1 VTFASGLF
9 SGAFKFCVLEPL
21 TVIDPVER
29 ERRILIYRRATPLFG
44 TVQSAA
50 ALKDA
55 ERFGHILH
63 HFAEGI
69 FKPQWATYAF
79 SISSMLSSPY
89 TDQIDYL
96 PDRSWTM
103 AYSPKSGGLEIAAN
117 RALIACMDDQE
128 PLLVFRQRSDKK
140 SPAGSRYLIAGLG
153 MVERFEA
160 AAQVFRIRGLHA
172 DEVSRYVSGADGLT
186 DDLLETALRLES
198 LEDWTATVQEDR
210 AIYRVNRQ
218 KREAAFRDIV
228 LSNYKFTCAV
238 TGQRFRHG
246 QTIEAE
252 AAHIIGKDVL
262 GTDDP
267 RNGLAL
273 SRTAHWAF
281 DRGLF
286 TISNQYE
293 LIVHKK
299 AKAADHAL
307 FPILEAAGKPILL
320 PSEPLFHPHPEALEW
335 HRKERFGGFLREE

>member
-1 VTFASGLF
+1 M
-9 SGAFKFCVLEPL
+9 LEHL
-21 TVIDPVER
+21 AVIDPVER

-44 TVQSAA
+44 TVQPAA
-50 ALKDA
+50 VLRDA

-69 FKPQWATYAF
+69 FKPQWATHAL

-89 TDQIDYL
+89 TDRIEYL

-117 RALIACMDDQE
+117 RALAACMEDRE
-128 PLLVFRQRSDKK
+128 PLLVFRQRTDKK
-140 SPAGSRYLIAGLG
+140 NTKGSRYLVAGLG
-153 MVERFEA
+153 MVERFEV

-172 DEVSRYVSGADGLT
+172 EEVSRYISGTEILT

-198 LEDWTATVQEDR
+198 LEDWTATVREDR
-210 AIYRVNRQ
+210 AIYQVSRQ
-218 KREAAFRDIV
+218 KREAAFRDVV
-228 LSNYKFTCAV
+228 LSNYGFTCAV

-246 QTIEAE
+246 KTIEAE

-286 TISNQYE
+286 TISPEYE

-307 FPILEAAGKPILL
+307 FSILEATGKPILL
-320 PSEPLFHPHPEALEW
+320 PSESLYRPHPEALEW
-335 HRKERFGGFLREE
+335 HRKERFGAFLRDE

>member
-1 VTFASGLF
+1 
-9 SGAFKFCVLEPL
+9 
-21 TVIDPVER
+21 VIDPVER
-29 ERRILIYRRATPLFG
+29 ERRILIYRRVTPLFG
-44 TVQSAA
+44 TVQPAA
-50 ALKDA
+50 VLKDA

-69 FKPQWATYAF
+69 FKPQWANFAF
-79 SISSMLSSPY
+79 SISSMVASPY
-89 TDQIDYL
+89 TDQIEYL
-96 PDRSWTM
+96 ADRSWTM
-103 AYSPKSGGLEIAAN
+103 AYSPKSGGLEVAAN

-128 PLLVFRQRSDKK
+128 PLLVFRQTSDKQ
-140 SPAGSRYLIAGLG
+140 SRTASRYLIAGLG
-153 MVERFEA
+153 AVQRFEA
-160 AAQVFRIRGLHA
+160 AAHVFQIRGLHA
-172 DEVSRYVSGADGLT
+172 EEISRYLYGNYGLA

-218 KREAAFRDIV
+218 KREAAFRDII
-228 LSNYKFTCAV
+228 LANYGFTCAV

-246 QTIEAE
+246 KTIEAE

-286 TISNQYE
+286 TISDQYE
-293 LIVHKK
+293 LIVHRE

-307 FPILEAAGKPILL
+307 FPILEGTGNSILL
-320 PSEPLFHPHPEALEW
+320 PSESVYRPHPEALEW
-335 HRKERFGGFLREE
+335 HRKERFGAFLRDE

>member
-1 VTFASGLF
+1 M
-9 SGAFKFCVLEPL
+9 
-21 TVIDPVER
+21 IDPVER
-29 ERRILIYRRATPLFG
+29 ERRILIYRRVTPLFG

-50 ALKDA
+50 VLKDA

-69 FKPQWATYAF
+69 FKPQWATFAL

-89 TDQIDYL
+89 TDQIEYL

-103 AYSPKSGGLEIAAN
+103 AYSPKSGGLDVAAN
-117 RALIACMDDQE
+117 RALVACLDDQE
-128 PLLVFRQRSDKK
+128 PLLVFRQTSDKK
-140 SPAGSRYLIAGLG
+140 SRTGSRYLVAGLG
-153 MVERFEA
+153 VVQRFEA
-160 AAQVFRIRGLHA
+160 AAHVFRIRGLHA
-172 DEVSRYVSGADGLT
+172 EEISRYLYGDYGLA

-198 LEDWTATVQEDR
+198 LESWTATVQEDR
-210 AIYRVNRQ
+210 AIYRVSRQ
-218 KREAAFRDIV
+218 KREAVFREIV
-228 LSNYKFTCAV
+228 LSNYGFTCAV

-246 QTIEAE
+246 KTIEAE

-286 TISNQYE
+286 TISDQYE
-293 LIVHKK
+293 LIVHRE

-307 FPILEAAGKPILL
+307 FPILEAAGNSILL
-320 PSEPLFHPHPEALEW
+320 PSELVYRPHPEALEW
-335 HRKERFGGFLREE
+335 HRKERFGAFLRND